1 MLKQIAM
8 LQSLESGI
16 IDRLD
21 EALDHG
27 LDNQAGR
34 DALQSAM
41 RELNT
46 ATELKSELIY
56 APLLEDPATRDYIRR
71 FDFKLYGLIERIEVL
86 RTYLELSMRAE
97 KRDADMIELTVHRL
111 RRRLLV
117 LFKKESALRPVYSSW
132 VDRHAPTSDVRS
144 SMRSE
149 HAPTAI
155 H

>member
-8 LQSLESGI
+8 LQSLETGI

-27 LDNQAGR
+27 LGTQGGR

-46 ATELKSELIY
+46 TAELKSELIY
-56 APLLEDPATRDYIRR
+56 SPLLEDPATRDYIRHL
-71 FDFKLYGLIERIEVL
+71 DFKLYGLIERIEVL
-86 RTYLELSMRAE
+86 RSYLELSMQADTP
-97 KRDADMIELTVHRL
+97 DADMIELTVHRL

-132 VDRHAPTSDVRS
+132 VDRHAPTAGDTARLD
-144 SMRSE
+144 